1 MIPYNRDPQQ
11 TIPASAVKIIGLGG
25 AGANMLER
33 IALDGMEGAELL
45 ALNTDIR
52 TLASGLT
59 REKIQ
64 LGVNLTKGLGSG
76 GDPELGHQAV
86 LESEAAI
93 RASLKGRRIVFL
105 CAGLGGG
112 TGSGAAPIVT
122 RIAREEGAFVVVF
135 ATMPFA
141 FEGKRR
147 REQAQTSLN
156 ELAVL
161 SNALVTFDNN
171 RMGELVLAKQGI
183 HEAFAS
189 ADHMICESIKAVIR
203 LVVRPGLINVGL
215 DDLMS
220 ALRTNRSRCLFGS
233 GLAAG
238 KDRAAK
244 ALKNALNS
252 PLLDQGALLKDAQTV
267 LVHLSG
273 GEDLT
278 LFEIELLMQRLQ
290 KFVPEKAHVLFGA
303 AIDPAM
309 GDSLSIT
316 LISALPEDSLAMAPR
331 ETLSQRTQENPVLE
345 PSDGFTAAPAALLE
359 KAPIPESLAESPEEI
374 EAAPESVAAAPVS
387 TVSKLR
393 RAATTAAAAAV
404 AAPSLFADDD
414 DERPFAEPEAPTS
427 VAAIS
432 PPEPEIEEEPEEEE
446 APAASVIATVAEPDA
461 FSYSD
466 TPPAPPVH
474 VDYFAPVEDDEDEEE
489 AEEESGHY
497 LATHTIREP
506 EPAELAETYHEE
518 EEDEAIE
525 EEHEDDEEIVY
536 LAADEPDP
544 EPIEA
549 EEAIPQVPTFTPG
562 PKRRP
567 PVAAPWGR
575 KDGDSSAADELP
587 KSTSLWDL
595 EPEADSEPEEE
606 VEEELAPAPVKAKK
620 EAFEPPPF
628 TAVPPAAEPTSDID
642 PPKLKLGVKATGP
655 QSELSLDS
663 TPRGR
668 FEGETP
674 NVVDGEDLDLPPFLR
689 KKK

>member
-1 MIPYNRDPQQ
+1 MIPYTRDPQQ
-11 TIPASAVKIIGLGG
+11 TIPTSAVKIIGLGG

-52 TLASGLT
+52 TLAACLAK
-59 REKIQ
+59 EKIQ
-64 LGVNLTKGLGSG
+64 LGVNLTKGLGAG
-76 GDPELGHQAV
+76 GDPELGHQAM
-86 LESEAAI
+86 LESEDQI
-93 RASLKGRRIVFL
+93 RASIKGRRIVFL
-105 CAGLGGG
+105 CTGLGGG

-147 REQAQTSLN
+147 REQAETSLN

-183 HEAFAS
+183 HEAFAA

-233 GLAAG
+233 GLAEG

-290 KFVPEKAHVLFGA
+290 KFVPDKAHVLFGA

-309 GDSLSIT
+309 GEALSIT
-316 LISALPEDSLAMAPR
+316 LISALPEDYLASAPR
-331 ETLSQRTQENPVLE
+331 ETLSHRSPENLD
-345 PSDGFTAAPAALLE
+345 PSQGFT
-359 KAPIPESLAESPEEI
+359 S
-374 EAAPESVAAAPVS
+374 APVS
-387 TVSKLR
+387 GVTSAPASGATS
-393 RAATTAAAAAV
+393 AAAASAAAASAAAAAKV
-404 AAPSLFADDD
+404 AALAAEMAAEEPVRNYTRNPAPARIVEPVPQPATKVEPKPEPAPEPVAKPAPEPAAVSPLAKFRKAATSAAAAALPSLFDDD
-414 DERPFAEPEAPTS
+414 RPFAEPDYASKAKPAP
-427 VAAIS
+427 A
-432 PPEPEIEEEPEEEE
+432 PEPEPESGSDLDAFTFEKQPEPAAPESEEE
-446 APAASVIATVAEPDA
+446 ASSPEPDA
-461 FSYSD
+461 EDVS
-466 TPPAPPVH
+466 
-474 VDYFAPVEDDEDEEE
+474 FADEDV
-489 AEEESGHY
+489 
-497 LATHTIREP
+497 
-506 EPAELAETYHEE
+506 
-518 EEDEAIE
+518 
-525 EEHEDDEEIVY
+525 VY
-536 LAADEPDP
+536 SASDEPDP
-544 EPIEA
+544 EPIESI
-549 EEAIPQVPTFTPG
+549 EATDTPRPSPSFTPG

-567 PVAAPWGR
+567 SLTAPWGKSKPASSFPDDIPDEKPEPQAFADEEVFEEEPESEPVAAP
-575 KDGDSSAADELP
+575 SSLND
-587 KSTSLWDL
+587 
-595 EPEADSEPEEE
+595 PE
-606 VEEELAPAPVKAKK
+606 
-620 EAFEPPPF
+620 
-628 TAVPPAAEPTSDID
+628 
-642 PPKLKLGVKATGP
+642 PPKLKLGIKAGGP

-663 TPRGR
+663 APRGR
-668 FEGETP
+668 FEGESP
-674 NVVDGEDLDLPPFLR
+674 NVFEGEDLDLPPFLR

>member
-1 MIPYNRDPQQ
+1 MIPYTRDPRQI
-11 TIPASAVKIIGLGG
+11 IPTSSVKIIGLGG

-52 TLASGLT
+52 TLGACLA

-64 LGVNLTKGLGSG
+64 LGVNLTKGLGAG

-86 LESEAAI
+86 LEAEEQI
-93 RASLKGRRIVFL
+93 RAAVKGRRIVFL
-105 CAGLGGG
+105 CTGLGGG

-147 REQAQTSLN
+147 RDQAETALN

-183 HEAFAS
+183 HEAFIA

-203 LVVRPGLINVGL
+203 LVIRPGLINVGL

-233 GLAAG
+233 GIAEG
-238 KDRAAK
+238 KDRATS
-244 ALKNALNS
+244 ALRNALAS

-267 LVHLSG
+267 LVHLCG

-290 KFVPEKAHVLFGA
+290 KFVPESAHVLFGA

-309 GDSLSIT
+309 GDSLST
-316 LISALPEDSLAMAPR
+316 HPD
-331 ETLSQRTQENPVLE
+331 QRAARGFARHGPARIAE
-345 PSDGFTAAPAALLE
+345 PSSPDNPILDPSRDSPRRPVNVADIRTRSPAVSPEACGRSRIRRHRRGRAGTAFGIGAPQPSQPRRTRARLAALE
-359 KAPIPESLAESPEEI
+359 IPPFGRGSGGRGRAPPTLFDRNARSPNPNRARP
-374 EAAPESVAAAPVS
+374 AAPEPLRSTSRILSPSRSRASNRPKPCRGGDPPDRRPRSRNSSPLSRGASRSPGARGYQSATRNRRRSPPSRTRFAADRRDSELDTPLPNPPGLPPIPRKRPAGRHAVVHRQGTQNPRSRSWIRS
-387 TVSKLR
+387 T
-393 RAATTAAAAAV
+393 
-404 AAPSLFADDD
+404 
-414 DERPFAEPEAPTS
+414 RPGR
-427 VAAIS
+427 I
-432 PPEPEIEEEPEEEE
+432 PPEPE
-446 APAASVIATVAEPDA
+446 
-461 FSYSD
+461 
-466 TPPAPPVH
+466 
-474 VDYFAPVEDDEDEEE
+474 
-489 AEEESGHY
+489 
-497 LATHTIREP
+497 
-506 EPAELAETYHEE
+506 
-518 EEDEAIE
+518 
-525 EEHEDDEEIVY
+525 
-536 LAADEPDP
+536 
-544 EPIEA
+544 
-549 EEAIPQVPTFTPG
+549 
-562 PKRRP
+562 
-567 PVAAPWGR
+567 
-575 KDGDSSAADELP
+575 
-587 KSTSLWDL
+587 
-595 EPEADSEPEEE
+595 
-606 VEEELAPAPVKAKK
+606 
-620 EAFEPPPF
+620 
-628 TAVPPAAEPTSDID
+628 
-642 PPKLKLGVKATGP
+642 PPKLKLGIKAATP

-668 FEGETP
+668 FEGESP
-674 NVVDGEDLDLPPFLR
+674 NVFEGEDLDLPPFLR

>member
-1 MIPYNRDPQQ
+1 MIPYTRDPRQ
-11 TIPASAVKIIGLGG
+11 TIPASSVKIIGLGG

-33 IALDGMEGAELL
+33 IALDGMDGSELL
-45 ALNTDIR
+45 ALNTDLR
-52 TLASGLT
+52 TLSACLAL
-59 REKIQ
+59 EKIQ
-64 LGVNLTKGLGSG
+64 LGVNLTRGLGAG

-86 LESEAAI
+86 LEAEDQI
-93 RASLKGRRIVFL
+93 RASIKDCRIVFL
-105 CAGLGGG
+105 CTGLGGG

-147 REQAQTSLN
+147 RDQAETALN

-183 HEAFAS
+183 HEAFSA

-215 DDLMS
+215 DELMS

-233 GLAAG
+233 GLADG

-273 GEDLT
+273 GENLT

-290 KFVPEKAHVLFGA
+290 KFVPDNAHVLFGA

-316 LISALPEDSLAMAPR
+316 LISALPEDSLSLAPR
-331 ETLSQRTQENPVLE
+331 ESLSQHSQEYPILD
-345 PSDGFTAAPAALLE
+345 PSQGFTPPPATDAEIVPAAEPAPELLVEREPVPAAP
-359 KAPIPESLAESPEEI
+359 PVSPLSKFGRPGVEL
-374 EAAPESVAAAPVS
+374 AAA
-387 TVSKLR
+387 
-393 RAATTAAAAAV
+393 
-404 AAPSLFADDD
+404 AAPSLFDN
-414 DERPFAEPEAPTS
+414 ERPFAEPEIASPDPAPERHM
-427 VAAIS
+427 AAFTFTE
-432 PPEPEIEEEPEEEE
+432 PEPKADEEPE
-446 APAASVIATVAEPDA
+446 AYAE
-461 FSYSD
+461 
-466 TPPAPPVH
+466 
-474 VDYFAPVEDDEDEEE
+474 
-489 AEEESGHY
+489 
-497 LATHTIREP
+497 
-506 EPAELAETYHEE
+506 
-518 EEDEAIE
+518 
-525 EEHEDDEEIVY
+525 
-536 LAADEPDP
+536 ADEPDP
-544 EPIEA
+544 EPIENTDTGPSTSA
-549 EEAIPQVPTFTPG
+549 SPSFTPS

-567 PVAAPWGR
+567 SLTASWG
-575 KDGDSSAADELP
+575 KP
-587 KSTSLWDL
+587 KSADSVAEAA
-595 EPEADSEPEEE
+595 EPPPEANTPPEPDTPAAVADSE
-606 VEEELAPAPVKAKK
+606 
-620 EAFEPPPF
+620 
-628 TAVPPAAEPTSDID
+628 
-642 PPKLKLGVKATGP
+642 PPKLKLGVKSSAP

-663 TPRGR
+663 APRGR

-674 NVVDGEDLDLPPFLR
+674 NVFEGEDLDLPPFLR

>member
-1 MIPYNRDPQQ
+1 MIPYTRDPQQ
-11 TIPASAVKIIGLGG
+11 TIPTSAVKIIGLGG

-33 IALDGMEGAELL
+33 IALDGLDGAELL
-45 ALNTDIR
+45 ALNTDVR
-52 TLASGLT
+52 TLGTCLA

-64 LGVNLTKGLGSG
+64 LGVNLTRGLGAG

-86 LESEAAI
+86 LEAEDQIRAAI
-93 RASLKGRRIVFL
+93 KGRRIVFL
-105 CAGLGGG
+105 CTGLGGG

-141 FEGKRR
+141 FEGRRR
-147 REQAQTSLN
+147 REQAETALN

-183 HEAFAS
+183 HEAFAA
-189 ADHMICESIKAVIR
+189 ADYMICESIKAVIR
-203 LVVRPGLINVGL
+203 LVIRPGLINVGL

-233 GLAAG
+233 GIADG
-238 KDRAAK
+238 KDRASK

-303 AIDPAM
+303 VIDPAM

-331 ETLSQRTQENPVLE
+331 ESLSRSSPENPILD
-345 PSDGFTAAPAALLE
+345 PSQGFTPAVETTPVAVAPPEPEEPKQIEEVPAPTPAPAHAAVAKPVAEAIQAFELNPTTTNE
-359 KAPIPESLAESPEEI
+359 KISSP
-374 EAAPESVAAAPVS
+374 SSSSAPVS
-387 TVSKLR
+387 SFAKFR
-393 RAATTAAAAAV
+393 KAASLAASV
-404 AAPSLFADDD
+404 VPSLFDN
-414 DERPFAEPEAPTS
+414 ERPFAEPDFAEKAKT
-427 VAAIS
+427 
-432 PPEPEIEEEPEEEE
+432 EEEPEPDLEPSTSGEPVAAE
-446 APAASVIATVAEPDA
+446 LEIAAPEPAVEIPVADTIEGIADQADVPNEI
-461 FSYSD
+461 Y
-466 TPPAPPVH
+466 V
-474 VDYFAPVEDDEDEEE
+474 E
-489 AEEESGHY
+489 AEE
-497 LATHTIREP
+497 
-506 EPAELAETYHEE
+506 
-518 EEDEAIE
+518 
-525 EEHEDDEEIVY
+525 
-536 LAADEPDP
+536 DP
-544 EPIEA
+544 EPIEVI
-549 EEAIPQVPTFTPG
+549 EPEPGLSGGFTPL

-567 PVAAPWGR
+567 SLVTRWGTSKPVESPEFPVDISDGHEHQASPETETVSQAVTPEPESVSNAAAP
-575 KDGDSSAADELP
+575 
-587 KSTSLWDL
+587 
-595 EPEADSEPEEE
+595 EAE
-606 VEEELAPAPVKAKK
+606 
-620 EAFEPPPF
+620 
-628 TAVPPAAEPTSDID
+628 
-642 PPKLKLGVKATGP
+642 PPKLKLGIKSTGS
-655 QSELSLDS
+655 QNELSLDS
-663 TPRGR
+663 APRGR

-689 KKK
+689 KKR

>member
-1 MIPYNRDPQQ
+1 MIPYTRDPQQ
-11 TIPASAVKIIGLGG
+11 MIPTSAVKIIGLGG

-33 IALDGMEGAELL
+33 IAIDGLDGAELL
-45 ALNTDIR
+45 ALNTDLR
-52 TLASGLT
+52 TLNSCIA

-64 LGVNLTKGLGSG
+64 LGINLTKGLGAG
-76 GDPELGHQAV
+76 GDPDLGHQAV
-86 LESEAAI
+86 LEAEDQI
-93 RASLKGRRIVFL
+93 RTSIKGHRIVFL
-105 CAGLGGG
+105 CTGLGGG

-141 FEGKRR
+141 FEGRR
-147 REQAQTSLN
+147 RRDQAEASLN

-183 HEAFAS
+183 HEAFAA

-233 GLAAG
+233 GIASG
-238 KDRAAK
+238 KDRASR
-244 ALKNALNS
+244 ALRNALNS

-331 ETLSQRTQENPVLE
+331 DSLSHSTPENPILD
-345 PSDGFTAAPAALLE
+345 PSQGFTTPVKEIVPFIVEPEPEPLPTGVEEVPELAVSLNPNIEQAQALE
-359 KAPIPESLAESPEEI
+359 IYHTKESP
-374 EAAPESVAAAPVS
+374 VATPTPVPQ
-387 TVSKLR
+387 VSKLR
-393 RAATTAAAAAV
+393 KASTNV
-404 AAPSLFADDD
+404 APPSVPSLFDN
-414 DERPFAEPEAPTS
+414 ERPFAEPDELPLAAPPASQDEIPDENLEMGDDSWLEA
-427 VAAIS
+427 
-432 PPEPEIEEEPEEEE
+432 E
-446 APAASVIATVAEPDA
+446 AA
-461 FSYSD
+461 FSNEPG
-466 TPPAPPVH
+466 PPNEIYV
-474 VDYFAPVEDDEDEEE
+474 E
-489 AEEESGHY
+489 AEEDPKPIE
-497 LATHTIREP
+497 AVEP
-506 EPAELAETYHEE
+506 EPS
-518 EEDEAIE
+518 
-525 EEHEDDEEIVY
+525 
-536 LAADEPDP
+536 
-544 EPIEA
+544 
-549 EEAIPQVPTFTPG
+549 TPG
-562 PKRRP
+562 GYTPLPKRRSSV
-567 PVAAPWGR
+567 VARWGTSKRTEPTPAP
-575 KDGDSSAADELP
+575 SPITHE
-587 KSTSLWDL
+587 TSENESESL
-595 EPEADSEPEEE
+595 ANSHRGSEPD
-606 VEEELAPAPVKAKK
+606 VEA
-620 EAFEPPPF
+620 
-628 TAVPPAAEPTSDID
+628 
-642 PPKLKLGVKATGP
+642 PKLKLGIKS
-655 QSELSLDS
+655 QSAQNELSLDS

-668 FEGETP
+668 FEGERP
-674 NVVDGEDLDLPPFLR
+674 NVFEGEDLDLPPFLR